1 MSNNI
6 SSLFENLMTYNESAS
21 NRPAVRKRGLKE
33 SEQTVLN
40 LAVELPNNVEDI
52 EPDDVNVDVGVMV
65 LDSDEEQPKDT
76 PAEDTDVD
84 EIDIADDSEK
94 DDKDNKDDKKDD
106 DKAEESVDVDS
117 AKQRIMKRAGS
128 KTESADED
136 CAKKAKAA
144 ILKGKAKTEGK
155 DPEKCDDPKACKH
168 GKGCECEACKSKKES
183 KGILSRDVLKNK
195 KGTKTE
201 SKTAKSSKV
210 NEALARLDV
219 NSLNKLITDFVKEN
233 YKNIDKIKFN
243 KAMLENNKL
252 TLTGTISDTSG
263 KTESIT
269 FVNRGF
275 DTKKLENKSF
285 LIDFKDMNRTFN
297 VVKEGLKQPF
307 TFKASMKNGVVKFES
322 LKVNFK
328 TKVNENKTVQVK
340 GAYALTESK
349 KTLKEDANQVK
360 KFNEIVD
367 KIKAAKSGNDL
378 VALEDEINKAN
389 LGDTLKSA
397 AQIVWDDVN
406 SRMVGAIKK

>member
-21 NRPAVRKRGLKE
+21 KRPVVRKRSLKE

-65 LDSDEEQPKDT
+65 LDSDEEQTKDT
-76 PAEDTDVD
+76 SNKDTDVD

-94 DDKDNKDDKKDD
+94 DNEDNKDDKKDD

-117 AKQRIMKRAGS
+117 AKRRIMKRAGS
-128 KTESADED
+128 KTENIN
-136 CAKKAKAA
+136 KAKAA
-144 ILKGKAKTEGK
+144 ILKGRAKKENAAILKGKAKMEGK
-155 DPEKCDDPKACKH
+155 GSKNCNNLKACKLN
-168 GKGCECEACKSKKES
+168 KDCECEACKSKKES
-183 KGILSRDVLKNK
+183 KGILSRDVLKNR

-201 SKTAKSSKV
+201 SKAAKRSGA

-233 YKNIDKIKFN
+233 YKNIDKIRFN
-243 KAMLENNKL
+243 KAILENNKL
-252 TLTGTISDTSG
+252 TLTGKISDTSG
-263 KTESIT
+263 KIESIV

-275 DTKKLENKSF
+275 NTKKLENKSF

-307 TFKASMKNGVVKFES
+307 TFKASMKNGIVKFES
-322 LKVNFK
+322 LSVNFK
-328 TKVNENKTVQVK
+328 TKVNESKAVQVK

-349 KTLKEDANQVK
+349 N
-360 KFNEIVD
+360 
-367 KIKAAKSGNDL
+367 
-378 VALEDEINKAN
+378 
-389 LGDTLKSA
+389 
-397 AQIVWDDVN
+397 
-406 SRMVGAIKK
+406 IKKRRYQSS